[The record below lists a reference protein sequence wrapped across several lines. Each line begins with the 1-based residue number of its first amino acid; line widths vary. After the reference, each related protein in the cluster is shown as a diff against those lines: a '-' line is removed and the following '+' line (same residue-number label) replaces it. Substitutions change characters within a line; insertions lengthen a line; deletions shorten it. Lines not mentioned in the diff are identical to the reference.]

1 MSEYISNYTGA
12 QIDNAITVQG
22 KIVQVMQL
30 IALMTELGTTSS
42 TTTNPEWKNLL
53 LDSGDKIL
61 AGVRVDGTVFIAD
74 L

>member
-1 MSEYISNYTGA
+1 MYNSEYTGA
-12 QIDNAITVQG
+12 QIDGAITAIG
-22 KIVQVMQL
+22 KTVQVMQ
-30 IALMTELGTTSS
+30 IISFMVEFGVQSSS
-42 TTTNPEWKNLL
+42 TTNVEWKNLI